1 MLEEDAT
8 GPLADMLRA
17 AQGDVLTEEQV
28 EAVRKGL
35 VVGGIV
41 ASTAT
46 AAGAVTRRGLLAVS
60 TPAKLALALAAVAVG
75 SAGAYLALRGHPS
88 APRSGVPTAA
98 VPTAAVPTAT
108 QRAPA
113 VEEGAPPPAGDM
125 PARERLSTSDQA
137 KVAPPPAPKTSAF
150 RVSLPAAPSASSAS
164 PLPPVAAI
172 PEAEG
177 ALLLQ
182 AREALETDPAR
193 ALALVREHEKRFP
206 QSQLAPERARI
217 AAEAANRLHP

>member
-8 GPLADMLRA
+8 GPLAEMLRA

-28 EAVRKGL
+28 EAVRRRL
-35 VVGGIV
+35 VIGGVV
-41 ASTAT
+41 AGTAM
-46 AAGAVTRRGLLAVS
+46 AAGAVTRRSLLAAS

-75 SAGAYLALRGHPS
+75 SAGAYLGLRGHPS
-88 APRSGVPTAA
+88 APGSGVF
-98 VPTAAVPTAT
+98 TAAVPTAT

-113 VEEGAPPPAGDM
+113 VEEGASPPAGDM
-125 PARERLSTSDQA
+125 PAREPLSTSDQA
-137 KVAPPPAPKTSAF
+137 RVAPAPAPKTSGF
-150 RVSLPAAPSASSAS
+150 RVPVSSAPSAS
-164 PLPPVAAI
+164 PTPPVAAI

-177 ALLLQ
+177 TLLLQ

-193 ALALVREHEKRFP
+193 AVALVREHEKRFP